1 MLENFLI
8 TPLARVEV
16 MENLESFLPFSGK
29 LEIFTDFF
37 NKIFY
42 QTTSLKARLQD
53 PFGANDNYKF

>member
-8 TPLARVEV
+8 MPLARVEV
-16 MENLESFLPFSGK
+16 MENLKSFLPFSGK

-53 PFGANDNYKF
+53 PFGVNDNYKF

>member
-1 MLENFLI
+1 M
-8 TPLARVEV
+8 PLARVEV

-53 PFGANDNYKF
+53 PFGVNDNYKF